1 MSQTASIQATRINR
15 RFGNLGHTVIFLFAL
30 GWAFV
35 FINRTALYPLLPIV
49 RTQFNLTNAQA
60 GLITS
65 GYYLFYV
72 LLQIPAGIAGD
83 RFGHKRLLVATYAMS
98 GLGVLAFGLLS
109 TSYAGLLATTV
120 LYGGAAGGFH
130 PMAFSLTMRSVPRHE
145 RGLATALIN
154 SGSAV
159 GLVLGLSVAGPLF
172 LVTGNW
178 HLVFIGLA
186 APTLLLSLLYA
197 LKVTPASAPRDEAR
211 THVALLHNRDL
222 VLIYVGG
229 FCSLY
234 AFATAVV
241 WGPTFFQAER
251 GLGLAISG
259 AFTAVVAVGGIPAG
273 LYFSRLSDRRG
284 RKPFAIT
291 LMPMAGL
298 ALVGVA
304 LVHNIGLI
312 VFLLLAYGATGKLA
326 WEPIAVAWTGDHV
339 NMSNPDS
346 IGAALA
352 LFGTIGMTSSV
363 IAPVVG
369 GWIRDQTGSL
379 AGAFIVAGALLL
391 IGAILMMGP
400 RETVVPISDSG
411 GDPD

>member
-1 MSQTASIQATRINR
+1 M
-15 RFGNLGHTVIFLFAL
+15 VLFAI

-65 GYYLFYV
+65 SYYLFYV
-72 LLQIPAGIAGD
+72 LLQIPAGVAGD
-83 RFGHKRLLVATYAMS
+83 RFGHKRILVVTYALS
-98 GLGVLAFGLLS
+98 GLGVLAFGLLG
-109 TSYAGLLATTV
+109 TSYVGLLATTV

-130 PMAFSLTMRSVPRHE
+130 PMAFSLTMRSVPQRE
-145 RGLATALIN
+145 RGLATAFIN

-159 GLVLGLSVAGPLF
+159 GLVVGLSMAGPLF
-172 LVTGNW
+172 LMMGNW

-186 APTLLLSLLYA
+186 VPTLLLSLLFA
-197 LKVTPASAPRDEAR
+197 LNVRPSLPEKGE
-211 THVALLHNRDL
+211 THPQVALLRNRNL
-222 VLIYVGG
+222 VFIYMAS

-241 WGPTFFQAER
+241 WGPTYFQTER
-251 GLGLAISG
+251 GLGLAVSG
-259 AFTAVVAVGGIPAG
+259 AFTAIVALGGIPAG
-273 LYFSRLSDRRG
+273 LYFSRLSDRWG
-284 RKPFAIT
+284 RKPFAIA
-291 LMPMAGL
+291 LMPLAGL
-298 ALVGVA
+298 ALAGVA
-304 LVHNIGLI
+304 LVHGLGFNI
-312 VFLLLAYGATGKLA
+312 LLMLVYGATGKLA

-339 NMSNPDS
+339 NMSNPRS

-379 AGAFIVAGALLL
+379 VGAFILAGALLA
-391 IGAILMMGP
+391 IGGLLMTGP
-400 RETVVPISDSG
+400 RETVAPVSRSRA
-411 GDPD
+411 